1 MVGVKNFKKSIT
13 ASWQD
18 MQMEKDFCDVTLS
31 CENKEVRAHKI
42 VLSSCSSVLESVL
55 KIIETPH
62 PLIYLNGI
70 KFRYLQNLIHFM
82 YQGKVCIVEEDLP
95 DFLEIIKEL
104 GVKGL
109 LVETTEA
116 LDLYGLSPRQKT
128 NIVAIENIND
138 NHFVDLVPES
148 KIKLENESQE
158 NLVNNQLT
166 KNYLQSVK

>member
-1 MVGVKNFKKSIT
+1 
-13 ASWQD
+13 
-18 MQMEKDFCDVTLS
+18 
-31 CENKEVRAHKI
+31 
-42 VLSSCSSVLESVL
+42 
-55 KIIETPH
+55 
-62 PLIYLNGI
+62 
-70 KFRYLQNLIHFM
+70 M